1 MRADFQF
8 HSGGARGRPVGA
20 VGAAGRISSLR
31 ERGPA
36 VGVGVERLAGVQC
49 VRGDAQV
56 TECAVAM
63 TGRRLVRSSALV
75 APAAQD

>member
-1 MRADFQF
+1 MACVQTSSSTAVARA
-8 HSGGARGRPVGA
+8 VGA
-20 VGAAGRISSLR
+20 VGAAGRNSSLR

>member
-1 MRADFQF
+1 MRADL
-8 HSGGARGRPVGA
+8 HSVAQRWRARWAPPVGITPE
-20 VGAAGRISSLR
+20 G
-31 ERGPA
+31 ERSG
-36 VGVGVERLAGVQC
+36 GVGVERLAGVQC

-56 TECAVAM
+56 AECAVAM